1 MSRVR
6 TVVVGAG
13 PMGASAARHLSLDPA
28 AGEVVVIG
36 PDAPVAPGP
45 GPFGAWHDEARLTR
59 IVAND
64 LVWSTLAR
72 ESMARYPDIEAAGGI
87 PFHRRTGVLYVHEH
101 PGTFEPQWAVAQHH
115 GVDCSL
121 EGPEAY
127 PYLRMPAGVQVIHE
141 RGDAGVV
148 NPKALVA
155 NQLAGAVAN
164 GATLVRDTVTGIDV
178 SSSGVTVR
186 LAAGDEVTAD
196 RVLVAAG
203 AYVNTVLPR
212 PLPVVATGITALF
225 FEVEPDDG
233 LADMPGMLWCGP
245 GAPFIY
251 TVPPTRY
258 PDGKVWF
265 KVGGYRESPPLESAD
280 EIDEWHRTDG
290 GRMEAEQLRAWVAEH
305 VPVLTGRDRH
315 AVGCVIT
322 DVASGVPLIA
332 NVVPDRVYVA
342 SGCAGAAAKSCDE
355 IGRLAA
361 VLTARDEWDSPLD
374 PAPFRAAVRQET

>member
-1 MSRVR
+1 MRV
-6 TVVVGAG
+6 VVVGAG
-13 PMGASAARHLSLDPA
+13 PMGASAARHLSREP
-28 AGEVVVIG
+28 GVEVTVIG
-36 PDAPVAPGP
+36 PDAPADHHTHPGP
-45 GPFGAWHDEARLTR
+45 HGAWHDEARLTR

-72 ESMARYPDIEAAGGI
+72 ESMARYPEIEAAGGM
-87 PFHRRTGVLYVHEH
+87 PFLRRTGVLYVHEQ
-101 PGTFEPQWAVAQHH
+101 PSTFEPQWAVAQHH
-115 GVDCSL
+115 GVDCSV

-127 PYLRMPAGVQVIHE
+127 PYLRMPAGTKVIHE

-148 NPKALVA
+148 NPKTLVA

-164 GATLVRDTVTGIDV
+164 GATLVRDSVTGIEV
-178 SSSGVTVR
+178 GSSGVAVR
-186 LAAGDEVTAD
+186 LAGGGEVAAD

-203 AYVNTVLPR
+203 AYLNTVLPE

-225 FEVEPDDG
+225 FEVDDADG
-233 LADMPGMLWCGP
+233 LGDMPGMLWSVYEP

-265 KVGGYRESPPLESAD
+265 KIGGYRESAPLHSAA
-280 EIDEWHRTDG
+280 EIDDWHRTDG
-290 GRMEAEQLRAWVAEH
+290 GRLDAERLRAWVAEH
-305 VPVLTGRDRH
+305 VPVLAGRDRH

-332 NVVPDRVYVA
+332 NVVPERLYVA

-361 VLTARDEWDSPLD
+361 VLTACDEWDSPLD
-374 PAPFRAAVRQET
+374 PAPFRAGVRQET